1 MGKNEEEGAVDEN
14 GENWEAEWIFVCDAI
29 VLPSADGGESYDQY
43 SVYCIIPLK

>member
-29 VLPSADGGESYDQY
+29 VLPSADGVNPMINIQSTA
-43 SVYCIIPLK
+43 